1 MGLSLLYLKREALQ
15 WGPFLVEEKRETE
28 RVSERGGVLSAW
40 VNELTPFLC
49 VDVLLT
55 RLRPLRWFL

>member
-49 VDVLLT
+49 VDVLT
-55 RLRPLRWFL
+55 RLRPLR

>member
-15 WGPFLVEEKRETE
+15 WGPFLAEEKRETE

-49 VDVLLT
+49 VDVLT
-55 RLRPLRWFL
+55 RLRPLR